1 LISRWKLSWKW
12 KIFDLK
18 FKVQFITFFDD
29 FSALTQKINFL
40 QVFCVNSSH
49 LLNFSS
55 SSNYL
60 QHPRTHY
67 RIPINHY
74 VNNDV
79 PTVYRKRGNLLK
91 YLEMLINEDKLV
103 ENDRETFTIS
113 VKRGKMRIK
122 EEENSWKTRLRV
134 NFSAFLLISRRIF
147 DNLDCEINLEF
158 LVILHLNFWSF

>member
-1 LISRWKLSWKW
+1 M
-12 KIFDLK
+12 IFQHLLK
-18 FKVQFITFFDD
+18 KSIFYKF
-29 FSALTQKINFL
+29 
-40 QVFCVNSSH
+40 SSH

-60 QHPRTHY
+60 QHPSAHY

-113 VKRGKMRIK
+113 AKRGKVRLK
-122 EEENSWKTRLRV
+122 KEENS
-134 NFSAFLLISRRIF
+134 
-147 DNLDCEINLEF
+147 
-158 LVILHLNFWSF
+158 